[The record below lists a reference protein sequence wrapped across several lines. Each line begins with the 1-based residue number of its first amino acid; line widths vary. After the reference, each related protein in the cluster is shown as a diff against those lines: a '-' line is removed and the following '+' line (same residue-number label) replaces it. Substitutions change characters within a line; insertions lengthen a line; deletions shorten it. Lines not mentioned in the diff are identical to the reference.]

1 MEEIYYTYAY
11 LDDNN
16 KPYYVGKGSGNRA
29 YKPHSNVEVPKD
41 KSKILF
47 LKKNLSE
54 NKAIKHEEYMIHVL
68 GLKESGGILENK
80 VSSSKKNLYKYKRKF
95 DSLGS
100 TTVIR
105 VPAILKE
112 EIISIMDAIGNKAEL
127 AHKNGKD
134 GPTEAIRILTE
145 IKETLIKT
153 VNS

>member
-16 KPYYVGKGSGNRA
+16 KPYYIGKGSGNRA
-29 YKPHSNVEVPKD
+29 YAPHSNVEVPKD

-54 NKAIKHEEYMIHVL
+54 KKAFEHEAYIIEIL
-68 GLKESGGILENK
+68 GIKESGGILENK
-80 VSSSKKNLYKYKRKF
+80 VTYRYKRKF
-95 DSLGS
+95 ESLGP
-100 TTVIR
+100 TTVMR
-105 VPAILKE
+105 VPVRYKEKFDIL
-112 EIISIMDAIGNKAEL
+112 INTIGNKSEL

-134 GPTEAIRILTE
+134 GPTEAIRILAE

>member
-1 MEEIYYTYAY
+1 MDEIYYTYAY

-29 YKPHSNVEVPKD
+29 YAPHSNVKVPEN

-54 NKAIKHEEYMIHVL
+54 KKAFQHEAYIIEIL
-68 GLKESGGILENK
+68 GRKQTGGILENK
-80 VSSSKKNLYKYKRKF
+80 IIYKYKRKF
-95 DSLGS
+95 ECLGL
-100 TTVIR
+100 TTVMR
-105 VPAILKE
+105 VPVRYKEKFDIL
-112 EIISIMDAIGNKAEL
+112 INTVGNKAEL

-145 IKETLIKT
+145 IKETLIKK